1 MNIRVFNYNTHEK
14 VIGFEAH
21 ADYIRSI
28 AVHPTQPYVLSSS
41 DDFTIKLWDW
51 EHAWKNIMVYFYS
64 IILMIIIILIL
75 VLL

>member
-51 EHAWKNIMVYFYS
+51 EHAWKNIMVY
-64 IILMIIIILIL
+64 LI
-75 VLL
+75 VYYFINIKIKS